1 MLEYWCKISFD
12 KSFEYSV
19 ICPCK
24 DRNKQVKVS
33 NRLSNKVPI
42 YQTISLSTFTLLSFC
57 ISFSSK
63 ELFWIHYDIEYCKR
77 PLSKE
82 KRMMTLLINERDR
95 VVWNSSVKWM
105 AVLKVWSYNN
115 HISHS
120 FEIFQ
125 FRTIFILYCFYT
137 LIIISSYYSI

>member
-1 MLEYWCKISFD
+1 MIHL
-12 KSFEYSV
+12 
-19 ICPCK
+19 K
-24 DRNKQVKVS
+24 DRYKWGQLYIGWKFRPPFQHCIN
-33 NRLSNKVPI
+33 LSKLFRWVLSLYFLHIARFKRIIWI
-42 YQTISLSTFTLLSFC
+42 Y
-57 ISFSSK
+57 
-63 ELFWIHYDIEYCKR
+63 YNIEYCKR

-105 AVLKVWSYNN
+105 AVVKVLSYNN

-120 FEIFQ
+120 IEIFQ

-137 LIIISSYYSI
+137 LIIISSYYSILQHYSINIFCD